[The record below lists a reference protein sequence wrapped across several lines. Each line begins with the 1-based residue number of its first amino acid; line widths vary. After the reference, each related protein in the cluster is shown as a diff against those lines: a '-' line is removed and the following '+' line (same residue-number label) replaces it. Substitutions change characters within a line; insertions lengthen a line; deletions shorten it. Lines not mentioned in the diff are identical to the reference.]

1 MLCGLSVYSVL
12 ISIFKPI
19 PQSLT
24 GFLVDFIPVPVIS
37 GFTSAAAITIAF
49 GQVKV
54 TDFQF
59 LLLPRTYMNYTI
71 QCLVPRPLQS
81 LLGIHHIRRPFVEE
95 VGDIFH
101 HIKETK

>member
-1 MLCGLSVYSVL
+1 M
-12 ISIFKPI
+12 
-19 PQSLT
+19 
-24 GFLVDFIPVPVIS
+24 DFIPVPVIS

-49 GQVKV
+49 GQIKV
-54 TDFQF
+54 CITRF
-59 LLLPRTYMNYTI
+59 LHTTFIVHLL
-71 QCLVPRPLQS
+71 LQS